1 MQFFPATNFIG
12 SASLVLLSALLQVP
26 VVKAADIDWSVL
38 LASPER
44 TAKERAR
51 DVHRHP
57 AETLGFFG
65 VQPDDTVV
73 ELLPGT
79 GWYTAILAPLLAERG
94 RLIVATPGADNPVP
108 YLAKAH
114 TGLVARMQAA
124 PAIYG
129 RVEVRTLAPPQ
140 KMDLGSPGSADVVLT
155 FRAFHNWIRRGGV
168 EAVLAAAFEVLRSGG
183 TFGVVQHRAIAPDW
197 TPADAESGYVT
208 EAQVIKL
215 AEAAGFVLD
224 GRSEVN
230 ANPRD
235 DRDHPEGVW
244 TLPPS
249 LRLGDVDRAVYEAIG
264 ESDRMTLR
272 FRKP

>member
-1 MQFFPATNFIG
+1 MTRHSTPTARVTW
-12 SASLVLLSALLQVP
+12 ACLLSALLWLPLPAV
-26 VVKAADIDWSVL
+26 ADIDWPAL
-38 LASPER
+38 LAGPDR
-44 TAKERAR
+44 TAAERAR

-57 AETLGFFG
+57 AETLTFFG
-65 VQPDDTVV
+65 VQADDVVV
-73 ELLPGT
+73 ELLPGE
-79 GWYTAILAPLLAERG
+79 GWYTAILAPLLAEQG
-94 RLIVATPGADNPVP
+94 KLIVATPGADHPVP
-108 YLAKAH
+108 FLAKAH
-114 TGLVARMQAA
+114 AGLVARMQAE
-124 PAIYG
+124 PAAYD

-140 KMDLGSPGSADVVLT
+140 VVDLGPPASADVVLT
-155 FRAFHNWIRRGGV
+155 FRAFHNWIRRGGA
-168 EAVLAAAFEVLRSGG
+168 EAVLAGAFEVLKPGG
-183 TFGVVQHRAIAPDW
+183 VLGVVQHRAVKPDW

-208 EAQVIKL
+208 EAHVIRL

-235 DRDHPEGVW
+235 DRDHPQGVW

-249 LRLGDVDRAVYEAIG
+249 LRLGDVDRATYEAIG